1 MSSHATNTVILDKTT
16 KALVVGDDDNMV
28 KENQGLHVENII
40 TGGPSTPTTGWASTV
55 TLKAFP
61 Q

>member
-1 MSSHATNTVILDKTT
+1 MSSYATNTVILDKTT

-28 KENQGLHVENII
+28 KENQGLHAENII
-40 TGGPSTPTTGWASTV
+40 TGSPSTPTTGWASTV
-55 TLKAFP
+55 TLKVFP